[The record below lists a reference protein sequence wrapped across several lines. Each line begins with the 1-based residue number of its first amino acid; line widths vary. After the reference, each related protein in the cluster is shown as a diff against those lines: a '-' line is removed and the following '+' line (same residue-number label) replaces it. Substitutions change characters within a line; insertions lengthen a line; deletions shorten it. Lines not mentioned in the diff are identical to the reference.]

1 MKQKKSSTSAKEPV
15 YTRGQKIVGGIV
27 DGVVTSLKG
36 DAREKGRRHGDGSIS
51 TVDIAA
57 PKGTPVKW
65 ERDEPGEVVFAGKK
79 GGYGNLVEV
88 KVGDKKRRLA
98 HLDVINVKVGDTV
111 GKGLEIGRVGNTGR
125 VRKSPGGDG
134 SHLHDEWRNI
144 TPASTGPKNGSQSDT
159 PLKNDVFTN
168 YVAQRKASAPPD
180 PNLPEV
186 DPNAPL
192 PANLEDFRGRVEK
205 SAATNAMHQQRQIV
219 PGSKH
224 KYLDAVNPG
233 RYENMT
239 GVQHN
244 YPLGLEEQAPFIP
257 VPREA
262 PVARTARPVRPAAP
276 KAVAPV
282 GQGSL
287 RGATPPPAGA
297 TLPLPNVDPRDP
309 RAPRPDFGTPEP
321 PVAPPQAQTALPQA
335 DRRAM
340 QPDFSDGS
348 ASPGGSPGYGP
359 LEEFVKP
366 GQAQAGP
373 GGAFARLGEAPV
385 PVPMVPGNI
394 DLTNRPVVRNED
406 GSVSTVRSISINQD
420 GREILIPTVIDGKV
434 VSNEEAIDAFHRTG
448 QHLGV
453 FANAE
458 DANAYAEKLHEQQ
471 QAMYAPVPDPR
482 EAQADWGD
490 VDAPRPELPMPNVDP
505 RDPRAMRDDGSS
517 SFKQP
522 GSLEAI
528 MDGAPLPQPDAQ
540 GRVPFENGRAS
551 GVEYSDSRGAFGLAK
566 RFGTTRMTEGG
577 AKDADTTFL
586 GIPDLGISD
595 VIAGMA
601 GHDMTDSSIQ
611 TTPGMDMVAPLEVQ
625 GGFVSQPDAE
635 GNVMVHVPIP
645 SDPRLVTV
653 DYVSRFANKELGIVD
668 SDAEFDKLM
677 AAGKVVIAPT
687 YESGGEEIAIPDDLT
702 LQKLVVEAHKNHAQ
716 MGREYAELHGALMR
730 DAIKTDEEM
739 NRWVELQTWDDRGRP
754 YQVRN
759 ANGKMIDLLDSG
771 GNLQMRITGEGIKYG
786 RREAGKTAGKWEEL
800 PDMLP
805 LQNYTPL
812 EGGANVFARTVDE
825 VKKHPIRSFAFQS
838 SPFLNAAAQNNRDL
852 LEQTARKEGKTVD
865 EYLASY
871 KFPVYIAGPGPVK
884 VFEFD
889 PSSNIA
895 KVMLD
900 SPALLTRGLTLG
912 HVDAVMF
919 GVNPNRSGATA
930 AMLLSDGLE
939 MVGELPWWYAGGGVI
954 QGLSQTSRGVKMLGT
969 VERMFG
975 KAGMARVFE
984 NEIVKETVQF
994 ATVGGGIEI
1003 LKGQKAGETFQQYM
1017 GRVGVQGTILAM
1029 TGPLKHMLPPVVRA
1043 RGREIVLSDNVREE
1057 LAAALA
1063 GAVVSQLTGGQ
1074 SLRYTPTG
1082 DPYIDQAFNTLADI
1096 MMGWATE
1103 SGFDR
1108 AVFGK
1113 EHTSP
1118 IVIASAEPDGASDFA
1133 APDKARMFG
1142 IYDPRDRSFRA
1153 VTQEEAQAF
1162 IKAEEKRGR
1171 IHDGKGYDMEVDQDF
1186 HRHVFPHGQMQT
1198 QSDATRGF
1206 RAMLEKYVQGETPT
1220 TEDFLGAFEK
1230 VDYLE
1235 PPGVDRLSDDIN
1247 EGMADPTPIREYAP
1261 PGPREGMIGPSENI
1275 ADQLIP
1281 PYDILAPTQAKQVT
1295 PTVNNRTGFKPE
1307 TEGAEVPRPYS
1318 VTKRYDIPETPEN
1331 IEAARTRLA
1340 QLDEKI
1346 QGLGAKIA
1354 LEGGKNARLD
1364 LRKQHEKLITQRAK
1378 LAARL
1383 EQPTGTQPVTEA
1395 PTQPDLV
1402 TSAPPEAEAADDS
1415 APPISPPVA
1424 TPAAP
1429 KPQTPRIFN
1438 PGRDIPGYMER
1449 FHPDSTK
1456 SFKKMRGMQV
1466 GKIASRL
1473 NRSKTNWLNALAFN
1487 EANGKEGEILR
1498 NLEQMGIAQKAWDAK
1513 GEVYWAAAGK
1523 PLPGTLTQDETAF
1536 GADGTQA
1543 PRPDAFADN
1552 LDTTPKSPLHNLA
1565 RTIANTVGGQILDN
1579 ATIEN
1584 EVAPIFGLLSS
1595 NERTL
1600 SSIEANLPEDFRSP
1614 HDKRGAVN
1622 VRGWLENAVNAGF
1635 AKKRYDSKSGEDY
1648 YSLTKQGVEA
1658 LGENGDQ
1665 APQPG
1670 TFGERPAEEDSISL
1684 PHPKYPTPLAQIK
1697 VGKFANGWSAVTD
1710 FMLPTG
1716 GSSTPLTSTFN
1727 MKLHATKDEAVQAAL
1742 IRLKDEVERFLAGHK
1757 KPADQKEGAKILKW
1771 IASQQKAA
1779 PVSTSESDEDVLPQ
1793 EPPDWNPNNKAE
1805 RETDT
1810 AGLSAE
1816 DRTKV
1821 IDDIIESLSLPKG
1834 YDTKSIRA
1842 NLESYSDEQLLRTL
1856 KDNLA
1861 KAKGPTAKRKE
1872 EEEAADKDAL
1882 PKIGDTRPVKGKMAR
1897 VIATM
1902 RTKESDVILYAATDG
1917 SAAFIRMVDRD
1928 SGEEFMVR
1936 EFPTLEKARAAYK
1949 KAIEENKATGT
1960 YESSEEESEAAPEP
1974 AAADG
1979 PYFAIAKAI
1988 ESDHKQYK
1996 DRTGDDGPRQAV
2008 DDAYLR
2014 ERYVPLLEALD
2025 KKGPITNAALHKI
2038 LGWSWSSIQDRL
2050 DSFIRA
2056 GYADLESKDGEFY
2069 YSLTDKARSML
2080 GGRATPQAAPE
2091 PQAGKEGRPQA
2102 AYVQL
2107 ARTIFRETRPSMT
2120 QEAMAESPLAP
2131 ILQALDE
2138 NTSMS
2143 LGELYKAF
2151 DRKWN
2156 SGKLLDY
2163 IDQAIAA
2170 DMVDFSVEDDE
2181 KQYSLSVDALEALDK
2196 FTAPVEEAP
2205 APEPPVQKP
2214 KPQRAKPAPTVD
2226 VEAGIKAA
2234 ADKLRGAADKL
2245 RDTNE
2250 DEIIARMK
2258 ARSEA
2263 RAKGTT
2269 LNVGIDPADFED
2281 IVLLAVQ
2288 KIKKGAASLAEW
2300 TADFLDTIAK
2310 HFGQDYADEFW
2321 PHVPLIYRQAK
2332 SIVDAE
2338 TVDKPDVSAETIEQE
2353 GEDSERTAN
2362 SGSDTGTQGASGA
2375 VQPAV
2380 DGEDAGEGSDAS
2392 GSDSGADSGR
2402 DQTATPGD
2410 GGATGQGA
2418 RDGDRDS
2425 AGSDAGTGATGGRT
2439 GGGRKPGRK
2448 PKPAVDNGDAEVS
2461 AEGSSEK
2468 PVAPSTV
2475 RSNKPISRGEMFRA
2489 DATDLESWL
2498 RNSKPKE
2505 KFLANLEAIDTAR
2518 TLISTNQAPTPQQQ
2532 LALAK
2537 YTGWGMF
2544 PEIWNDQE
2552 NTQWMRDEIRKRLS
2566 PDEESAAR
2574 ESTTNAHYTS
2584 AAVVRE
2590 IWKAVDRLGFKGGR
2604 ILEPSVG
2611 TGNFFGWMPDSVLN
2625 HDKTR
2630 LAGVEL
2636 DPTTAMITRLLYP
2649 NADVLNIG
2657 FEDTNIAPN
2666 SLDLA
2671 ISNVPFGPYR
2681 IFDPEVNARY
2691 GEKTGLRIHNY
2702 FFARS
2707 LDLVRPGGLV
2717 VFVTSTGTMD
2727 TPTGQTFRETLAK
2740 QADLVAAYRL
2750 PMETFK
2756 ANAGTQVT
2764 ADIIILRKKGGG
2776 GAELPNQHTWL
2787 RSPINM
2793 YVPPDKQSWEV
2804 YNLYRGNPYFK
2815 ANPDNVLGDWTQAKT
2830 SKGPRL
2836 GVTTREG
2843 EDGMRLLRA
2852 QIAKLPR
2859 HVYKA
2864 SEKAQDESKPL
2875 ATVKKD
2881 TDYFEQKKIGR
2892 LTVKTDDKGKR
2903 IIQIETESGHE
2914 VATIAKAAYDRTLD
2928 YIDLRDGLFDMLR
2941 SQFEN
2946 APQAEKDKKRADLRK
2961 LYDAFVNKHGSVNLS
2976 KNYRA
2981 FAGDPEVAMVLSL
2994 EELQPD
3000 RKTWKVREEVF
3011 KQDIVNLYE
3020 PPTSADDLETAI
3032 RISLLEYDVI
3042 DLTRIG
3048 SLVGKTEDEA
3058 REAILD
3064 QRLAYQDPTSDRLI
3078 VAEEYL
3084 SGNLGEKIKEV
3095 KARIKIM
3102 PSLAINLADLELAL
3116 PEQKTIEQIAH
3127 GAKLGANFVTSQY
3140 IMDFAAEALGVELDI
3155 EYIEL
3160 AARWAVDDENMRVLD
3175 GTKWGNKFGT
3185 NALTSDRILELALN
3199 NKRPRVY
3206 RYDDDGNRFLDAVAT
3221 GQAEIKI
3228 LDVQEE
3234 FKNWIQQ
3241 DHARATRITRTFNE
3255 RYNQLRRRSH
3265 STDRLNITGVAPHVL
3280 DLLRGYQNSGVR
3292 QIGSG
3297 QNALLAH
3304 EPGAGK
3310 TLTAAVGAALMLQ
3323 RGLAK
3328 KIAFV
3333 ALPSTLKQIEKEFR
3347 RAMPGARILTVDDKK
3362 FDSKQRARFLASVAT
3377 SNYDVVIIPSSS
3389 FTTIGVAP
3397 ERYINYLNGILA
3409 DLIQALREQDS
3420 ARAAAMEA
3428 WVANPNADS
3437 PPKMGKPTAS
3447 VKIIE
3452 QQIKSF
3458 KAKLRKKR
3466 AQLAE
3471 RAKKKDKVLNFEE
3484 LGFDAIMVDESHNF
3498 KALPFVTSLG
3508 RLSGVG
3514 GGRESERAE
3523 DLYLKTQYISEV
3535 RGSDSGITF
3544 LTGTPVTNTL
3554 GELYTIMRFLA
3565 PGLLKQAKATH
3576 FDAFVALFATTET
3589 NLEANVVGRF
3599 RMKERLKKFVNGYE
3613 LFRLVSMFTDIQ
3625 TAEMLQLPKP
3635 RLEGPDGEPVPT
3647 IVELEMQPAL
3657 REYNQNLDERVE
3669 DIKANPDWAGQSG
3682 FDNMLSVT
3690 SDGRLS
3696 SLDVRMGLETT
3707 FGLKDFEDSDTLD
3720 WIIGNKDNPDNKIG
3734 WAADPL
3740 HRGSKAEAIAKNIV
3754 EQYKSG
3760 NERKTTQIVF
3770 ADLGVPDK
3778 KKPGSFNF
3786 YDAVRDDLI
3795 SQGIPPSEIAYYQDF
3810 KTDVQKEQLFEDF
3823 NSGKIRVL
3831 FGTTQ
3836 ALGTGTN
3843 VQRRLGAVHFATIPW
3858 RPTDLEQALARML
3871 RQGNLHIE
3879 WDLPVRE
3886 FRYVTKGIPGG
3897 RASFDAYQWQTVA
3910 SKLQMINQFW
3920 KGGADQIEDLED
3932 PPYTLEQYV
3941 AIASGNPHAIE
3952 RVTVQNDI
3960 TVLERKLQAHRANVD
3975 AAKQSARNA
3984 TRRIEML
3991 TKEIERLLPDIEAA
4005 EAAQVSPDAPL
4016 SERWPILFEGET
4028 EPVVTKEAL
4037 PRIRTMLEEAVESK
4051 RMTFEVGKIG
4061 DLTVEAR
4068 GVRVVAFPNSN
4079 FATTD
4084 GAVTWWGSVVP
4095 DQDAFKA
4102 TANLLHFQLIV
4113 TGKAD
4118 TKDHQYRTFLQLT
4131 EGLPDGA
4138 TDTVEAA
4145 QARLENEIRKSLMYA
4160 FDDMRDRN
4168 KHVDH
4173 QRSEIAEAEKR
4184 LVDLQEEIDKEF
4196 PQMELLVGKYERLA
4210 FLEHEMGM
4218 DVSAVISDVGQQ
4230 SDEDGDD
4237 EEGADNEAVVSATR
4251 TREVLERT
4259 KKRLD
4264 AMTRSTELADRLA
4277 AVKSRYK
4284 FEIDKPNKKGV
4295 TRTFNEAVNLIANSL
4310 NASREPLAVGMVE
4323 DWLLGKEIKVENY
4336 LDEPGNAPV
4345 VLGQGITI
4353 NLKPNAPK
4361 PADFTL
4367 APKPKRP
4374 KVDPEATRE
4383 KEIARLEKLRE
4394 RLGNEISDSFDY
4406 EIRREAVNDKV
4417 EIPVDATMVDKTKE
4431 VAKLLAEKMGDT
4443 SPEAIEYVEDWLN
4456 GDDDR
4461 HTYDDYFD
4469 DIDYTGI
4476 FTEDHQTNIVTK
4488 LGEITKSTD
4497 EAERQSALAKEL
4509 RVPATTP
4516 IPTLVTLAAEKFE
4529 AGTFEEPI
4537 RMMVEDWLV
4546 GLDIENT
4553 DYTDIGDDTGESG
4566 SLAGGTT
4573 FNVTENGVE
4582 AGEAGRTP
4590 RRTGTNMLLT
4600 PSNAK
4605 EMAGEVKLAGLPW
4618 YGRTAVDKK
4627 EMDDILLNVYS
4638 DVPAWGVAGVHY
4650 REPHHD
4656 WEAPTIFVTTKHMLD
4671 LYNLIEQ
4678 KKGLHRVRDLNFG
4691 GISYSLRGT
4700 DFFHSLDYFAMQ
4712 ANIRSRDE
4720 DEVPSDWEKIQEI
4733 LVTAVNDARQTS
4745 GSVNFVVTDRP
4756 DSRFGGTVVTSRAMV
4771 AEIYRHEQSHAVQ
4784 RYLAKV
4790 FKALERKKAPSE
4802 IRSSGET
4809 AYIPEHFID
4818 SVPGIDKVL
4827 DRLMT
4832 PGSVYENYSKR
4843 GMAMEVFSH
4852 LLTSNDVGYL
4862 GLTQFEAMQM
4872 LRHFYDAILERH
4884 GEAGLEMFIQ
4894 YATPA
4899 AKEATS
4905 EKTEEIAQAR
4915 ARERADARK
4924 RSEASEGVSRR
4935 KRWEK
4940 GSVLDGVQKPGE
4952 GSDSG
4957 AEESLASG
4965 VQPPPADTQLDPIRK
4980 VQKASENP
4988 TVRERIHKAIDA
5000 MSKPK
5005 DYGTYL
5011 LNLGAQTDKLV
5022 MKSMT
5027 QNGIM
5032 PPSANPTAVNNIA
5045 FGGAAGM
5052 VEATLLDYGDV
5063 WKRARKA
5070 HLEEHLER
5078 LLNLKGYRR
5087 AYVTKRE
5094 HVADTILSFAEY
5106 AVDKMPQGVW
5116 DRLER
5121 DGVISDAERRY
5132 IQGVA
5137 SSRAK
5142 TTRNPSINTPI
5153 PTNLVNLIWDHISQK
5168 MWESAARYRMSPKGY
5183 VDFMARR
5190 AKDRKEV
5197 ANTKNRMRTGAIVPH
5212 NILEKQIP
5220 HKIQAL
5226 KRTLTAKQLAQLEE
5240 MEKAVYE
5247 INRQMWDLAHSVG
5260 IISTKVYKR
5269 TTDRGDEYI
5278 PLSRIMDSLGAG
5290 KQRNKYHRQGLDLAQ
5305 QEILYKLE
5313 GSERI
5318 NVPPII
5324 ASMARAAE
5332 TIREAARNHAARTF
5346 INLRHRDPV
5355 LASTI
5360 FQLKDGQEPADGYA
5374 ALNVY
5379 IDGKKTQWQVPD
5391 FVEWEM
5397 GLATAQQVE
5406 LIGGAAINFFNHL
5419 FKSGATGMNLAFAL
5433 PNLARDVRDY
5443 TRFAEHAP
5451 RLYRPDQMVTF
5462 ALQWGASFYRVIR
5475 KNGAY
5480 REWLRSGGAF
5490 STLQKQLTPNAFL
5503 NGMLYQAAQSPW
5515 RVLAAPY
5522 LAVGKFVNAIEESTK
5537 LTAYKRA
5544 LSANRRDGMS
5554 EADSVVAAV
5563 YESRAFGGSP
5573 DFAIGGSYGQQV
5585 NLLYPFFRAS
5595 LAGIRRN
5602 VRWGIGRDMYM
5613 PGARGGIG
5621 NTGGLPPRTPL
5632 NQLSSM
5638 VGGSF
5643 GRGGGDGGGGVWAP
5657 ILGTPD
5663 ANKNATVMNSRRHV
5677 AALMRFAMHAF
5688 WMALAAMSYYE
5699 FHLKDYEDDYE
5710 DVLRSDREKNWIF
5723 FKPYTQVDAKG
5734 KTYRPYDKVPMSHF
5748 DQLFFPVILDVLRW
5762 AKGKDVDMTDTARR
5776 EAEMFSPLTVNSK
5789 PDEPLLRSLARA
5801 AVSNASPILRE
5812 PVEQGMNWDTF
5823 RDIPIESPWMEKVDP
5838 TRRKTA
5844 KTSVVAVTLAEY
5856 GDALIR
5862 RFSGQ
5867 PKNLFFNS
5875 PVRIQRFINS
5885 ITGGASELPLGI
5897 IDAMNENRAPDES
5910 AEDRL
5915 RSMPVIGPLVRRFIG
5930 SAKSQRELDA
5940 TERFYNAY
5948 RMADAGINTFRHDGR
5963 EYGVEAAR
5971 KFLEKPEN
5979 FLRAAFAGELDDMV
5993 AAQSEIRK
6001 GYNLIADN
6009 PDLSQDVK
6017 LEALRKL
6024 NEQETALLKRSDE
6037 INRLMRSG
6045 DIEKAAN
6052 DLTVLTFRYN
6062 SEVELE
6068 KFRLLEEVTSS
6079 PAFRA
6084 IADPRVQGEII
6095 KKLERKVDSMRLSRI
6110 DPEKDERKQSKALE
6124 RDQKNFELLREGRVQ
6139 DGDRKRDLY
6148 DWLFDE

>member
-1 MKQKKSSTSAKEPV
+1 MNEPDDVFTAYVKQKKSSTSAKEPV

-505 RDPRAMRDDGSS
+505 RDQRAMRDDGSS

-625 GGFVSQPDAE
+625 GGFVSQPDTA
-635 GNVMVHVPIP
+635 GNRMVHVPIP
-645 SDPRLVTV
+645 TDPRLVTV

-702 LQKLVVEAHKNHAQ
+702 LQKLVVEAHKNHAE
-716 MGREYAELHGALMR
+716 MGRKWAELRGAVER
-730 DAIKTDEEM
+730 DTLTDAEYET
-739 NRWVELQTWDDRGRP
+739 WVKLDEWDQKGRP

-759 ANGKMIDLLDSG
+759 EKGKMIDLLDSG
-771 GNLQMRITGEGIKYG
+771 GNFQMLISAEGIKYG

-1235 PPGVDRLSDDIN
+1235 PPGVDRLSDDIM
-1247 EGMADPTPIREYAP
+1247 EGANDPTPIREYAP
-1261 PGPREGMIGPSENI
+1261 PGPRERMGPSDL
-1275 ADQLIP
+1275 ADELAP
-1281 PYDILAPTQAKQVT
+1281 PYDVLAPTPAKQVT
-1295 PTVNNRTGFKPE
+1295 PTVSNRTGFKPE
-1307 TEGAEVPRPYS
+1307 TEGADVERPYS
-1318 VTKRYDIPETPEN
+1318 VTKRYDVPETPEN
-1331 IEAARTRLA
+1331 LDAARTRLG

-1346 QGLGAKIA
+1346 AGLGAKIQQ
-1354 LEGGKNARLD
+1354 EGGKNARLD

-1383 EQPTGTQPVTEA
+1383 EQPSGMQPDIEA

-1402 TSAPPEAEAADDS
+1402 TSAPPEAEAAPDS

-1424 TPAAP
+1424 PPAVP
-1429 KPQTPRIFN
+1429 KPQPTTSISGTLKAYADTHFPEINVERNRKQRLEPVRRIV
-1438 PGRDIPGYMER
+1438 
-1449 FHPDSTK
+1449 SALA
-1456 SFKKMRGMQV
+1456 RGDWMPTGEV
-1466 GKIASRL
+1466 GKL
-1473 NRSKTNWLNALAFN
+1473 LQRSAA
-1487 EANGKEGEILR
+1487 APDILR
-1498 NLEQMGIAQKAWDAK
+1498 NLVDMGHVQRAWDNK
-1513 GEVYWAAAGK
+1513 GEPHYARFDAT
-1523 PLPGTLTQDETAF
+1523 LPDWLTQDEKAF
-1536 GADGTQA
+1536 GENDDQA
-1543 PRPDAFADN
+1543 PVGVADKPEVPGQSEYEQYKKESEARFARRAA
-1552 LDTTPKSPLHNLA
+1552 SLA
-1565 RTIANTVGGQILDN
+1565 ATKFTVGGQVPAWEGKDYRGKPN
-1579 ATIEN
+1579 KPTKVTAIETVGGN
-1584 EVAPIFGLLSS
+1584 EII
-1595 NERTL
+1595 T
-1600 SSIEANLPEDFRSP
+1600 
-1614 HDKRGAVN
+1614 H
-1622 VRGWLENAVNAGF
+1622 
-1635 AKKRYDSKSGEDY
+1635 
-1648 YSLTKQGVEA
+1648 
-1658 LGENGDQ
+1658 
-1665 APQPG
+1665 
-1670 TFGERPAEEDSISL
+1670 
-1684 PHPKYPTPLAQIK
+1684 
-1697 VGKFANGWSAVTD
+1697 
-1710 FMLPTG
+1710 TG
-1716 GSSTPLTSTFN
+1716 GLIARRLSDGKIIADVGDSTNAARMVQEAKRRQPIIERLLKR
-1727 MKLHATKDEAVQAAL
+1727 MKGVKYSNDDVRA
-1742 IRLKDEVERFLAGHK
+1742 EVERMVEYLPFTPDFDAHMKRLNDDLESIGIVDTETAEDT
-1757 KPADQKEGAKILKW
+1757 PEASSDAAKHEEIVNDL
-1771 IASQQKAA
+1771 IALYNKYE
-1779 PVSTSESDEDVLPQ
+1779 PDTPLDEDLLRGNLKDKSLIDLEKLFIKV
-1793 EPPDWNPNNKAE
+1793 KAQYE
-1805 RETDT
+1805 KEDTKKKDT
-1810 AGLSAE
+1810 ADTEGLSAE
-1816 DRTKV
+1816 DRALI
-1821 IDDIIESLSLPKG
+1821 IDDIIDSLALPKG
-1834 YDTKSIRA
+1834 YDTKSMRA
-1842 NLESYSDEQLLRTL
+1842 NLESYSDEQLLKTL
-1856 KDNLA
+1856 KENLA

-1872 EEEAADKDAL
+1872 EAEAAEKNAL

-1996 DRTGDDGPRQAV
+1996 DRTGDDGPRQPV

-2014 ERYVPLLEALD
+2014 ERYVPLLEALH
-2025 KKGPITNAALHKI
+2025 KSEPVTNAALHKI

-2102 AYVQL
+2102 AYAQL

-2120 QEAMAESPLAP
+2120 QTAMQESPLAP

-2392 GSDSGADSGR
+2392 GSDSGTDDGR
-2402 DQTATPGD
+2402 SETATSGE
-2410 GGATGQGA
+2410 GGATGQGVS
-2418 RDGDRDS
+2418 DGTGS
-2425 AGSDAGTGATGGRT
+2425 GTGSDARSGATGSRT

-2448 PKPAVDNGDAEVS
+2448 PKPAVDTGDVEVS

-2475 RSNKPISRGEMFRA
+2475 RSQKPISKGEMFRA
-2489 DATDLESWL
+2489 DSTNLESWL
-2498 RNSKPKE
+2498 RTSNKKA
-2505 KFLANLEAIDTAR
+2505 KFEANLEAIDTAR
-2518 TLISTNQAPTPQQQ
+2518 TLIATNQAPTAEQQ

-2544 PEIWNDQE
+2544 PEIWNGQAD
-2552 NTQWMRDEIRKRLS
+2552 TQWMRDELDKRLT
-2566 PDEESAAR
+2566 PEENSQAR

-2584 AAVVRE
+2584 AAVIRE
-2590 IWKAVDRLGFKGGR
+2590 VWKGLDRLGFKGGR

-2625 HDKTR
+2625 HDRTR
-2630 LAGVEL
+2630 LVGVEL
-2636 DPTTAMITRLLYP
+2636 DTTTAMITKLLYP
-2649 NADVLNIG
+2649 NADVLNTG
-2657 FEDTNIAPN
+2657 FEDTKIDNN
-2666 SLDLA
+2666 TFDLA
-2671 ISNVPFGPYR
+2671 ISNVPFGSYR
-2681 IFDPEVNARY
+2681 IFDPEINARY
-2691 GEKTGLRIHNY
+2691 GERTGLRIHNY

-2707 LDLVRPGGLV
+2707 MNLVRPGGLV
-2717 VFVTSTGTMD
+2717 VFITSTGTMD
-2727 TPTGQTFRETLAK
+2727 TATGKAFRETLARN
-2740 QADLVAAYRL
+2740 AELVAAYRL

-2756 ANAGTQVT
+2756 ANAGTEVT
-2764 ADIIILRKKGGG
+2764 ADIIILRKKGGN
-2776 GAELPNQHTWL
+2776 GADLNADDQDFWLHT
-2787 RSPINM
+2787 PTNM
-2793 YVPPDKQSWEV
+2793 YTPPDMAYWEAAQ
-2804 YNLYRGNPYFK
+2804 YFKGNPYFRE
-2815 ANPDNVLGDWTQAKT
+2815 NPDNVLGEWTKAKT
-2830 SKGPRL
+2830 SQGFRL
-2836 GVTTREG
+2836 GVKTRPG
-2843 EDGMRLLRA
+2843 EDGMRLLRT
-2852 QIAKLPR
+2852 QMAKLPR
-2859 HVYKA
+2859 HVYKT
-2864 SEKAQDESKPL
+2864 SEKAADESKPL

-2892 LTVKTDDKGKR
+2892 LTSDTDEKGKKT
-2903 IIQIETESGHE
+2903 IYVETPDGREI
-2914 VATIAKAAYDRTLD
+2914 ATIPAAAQKRVLD
-2928 YIDLRDGLFDMLR
+2928 YIDIRDAMLE
-2941 SQFEN
+2941 SIATQLAN
-2946 APQAEKDKKRADLRK
+2946 KPAAEKEGARAALKKA
-2961 LYDAFVNKHGSVNLS
+2961 YESFVKQHGPVNAS
-2976 KNYRA
+2976 KNVRSY
-2981 FAGDPEVAMVLSL
+2981 AGDPEVALVLAMEQL
-2994 EELQPD
+2994 GED
-3000 RKTWKVREEVF
+3000 KKTWSVRKELFEGDTINV
-3011 KQDIVNLYE
+3011 YE
-3020 PPTSADDLETAI
+3020 PPTRADDLESAL
-3032 RISLLEYDVI
+3032 RISLLEHDAV
-3042 DLTRIG
+3042 DLTRIAG
-3048 SLVGKTEDEA
+3048 LLGRTEEEVRD
-3058 REAILD
+3058 AILE
-3064 QRLAYQDPTSDRLI
+3064 QRLAYQDPTSPNLI

-3084 SGNLGEKIKEV
+3084 SGDLGKKIADV
-3095 KARIKIM
+3095 KARVKLS

-3116 PEQKTIEQIAH
+3116 PEQKTPEAIA
-3127 GAKLGANFVTSQY
+3127 KSTRIGANYISVEDVMYFSQQ
-3140 IMDFAAEALGVELDI
+3140 ELGIVADI
-3155 EYIEL
+3155 RYVDI
-3160 AARWAVDDENMRVLD
+3160 AARWAIDPDEIRITD
-3175 GTKWGNKFGT
+3175 GVKAFSKYGT
-3185 NALTSDRILELALN
+3185 RDLNSGLLLRKALN
-3199 NKRPRVY
+3199 NERPRVY
-3206 RYDDDGNRFLDAVAT
+3206 RTDDEGNRYLDVTAT
-3221 GQAEIKI
+3221 AQAELKMRDII
-3228 LDVQEE
+3228 DVFQTWMIADPE
-3234 FKNWIQQ
+3234 
-3241 DHARATRITRTFNE
+3241 RAERITKTFNE
-3255 RYNQLRRRSH
+3255 RYNSVKRRTH
-3265 STDRLNITGVAPHVL
+3265 STERLDVTGVAPHVL
-3280 DLLRGYQNSGVR
+3280 DMLRPYQNSGAR

-3297 QNALLAH
+3297 RNALLAH
-3304 EPGAGK
+3304 DMGGGK
-3310 TLTAAVGAALMLQ
+3310 TLTSAVGAALMLQ
-3323 RGLAK
+3323 RGVAK
-3328 KIAFV
+3328 KIAFI
-3333 ALPSTLKQIEKEFR
+3333 ALPSTLKQVEAEYR

-3362 FDSKQRARFLASVAT
+3362 FDAKNRARFLATIAT
-3377 SNYDVVIIPSSS
+3377 SSYDVVIIPSSS
-3389 FTTIGVAP
+3389 FTRIGVAP
-3397 ERYINYLNGILA
+3397 ERYISYLQGILD
-3409 DLIQALREQDS
+3409 DLIAALRDEDPR
-3420 ARAAAMEA
+3420 RADAMEA
-3428 WVANPNADS
+3428 WVNS
-3437 PPKMGKPTAS
+3437 PGDDRPPRMGRPTAS

-3458 KAKLRKKR
+3458 RAKMRRKR
-3466 AQLAE
+3466 LILAE
-3471 RAKKKDKVLNFEE
+3471 RAKNKDKVLNFEE
-3484 LGFDAIMVDESHNF
+3484 LGFDALIVDESHNF
-3498 KALPFVTSLG
+3498 KALPFVTHLG

-3523 DLYLKTQYISEV
+3523 DLYLKIQHINEV
-3535 RGSDSGITF
+3535 RGGDSGITF

-3565 PGLLKQAKATH
+3565 PSMLRRMKITH
-3576 FDAFVALFATTET
+3576 FDAFVANFATTET
-3589 NLEANVVGRF
+3589 TLEANVIGRF
-3599 RMKERLKKFVNGYE
+3599 RAKERLKRFVNGYE
-3613 LFRLVSMFTDIQ
+3613 LFRMNSTFTDVQ
-3625 TAEMLQLPKP
+3625 TAEMLDLPKP
-3635 RLEGPDGEPVPT
+3635 KLEDFEGAEKPIP
-3647 IVELEMQPAL
+3647 VELEMAPAMQ
-3657 REYNQNLDERVE
+3657 EYNRDLDRRVRE
-3669 DIKANPDWAGQSG
+3669 IELHPEWQGTPG
-3682 FDNMLSVT
+3682 EDNMLSVT
-3690 SDGRLS
+3690 SDGRMS
-3696 SLDVRMGLETT
+3696 ALDVRMGLGSTY
-3707 FGLKDFEDSDTLD
+3707 GLTELSDGGTLAFID
-3720 WIIGNKDNPDNKIG
+3720 KHSGNPNNKIG

-3740 HRGSKAEAIAKNIV
+3740 HVGSKAEAIASNIIS
-3754 EQYKSG
+3754 EYRKG
-3760 NERKTTQIVF
+3760 NDRKVTQVVF
-3770 ADLGVPDK
+3770 ADLGVPNKD
-3778 KKPGSFNF
+3778 KPGSFNF

-3795 SQGIPPSEIAYYQDF
+3795 SQGIPPGEIAYYQDYN
-3810 KTDVQKEQLFEDF
+3810 TDEKKQQLFEDF

-3831 FGTTQ
+3831 FGTTL

-3843 VQRRLGAVHFATIPW
+3843 IQRRLGAIHFATIPW
-3858 RPTDLEQALARML
+3858 RPTDLEQSRARMV
-3871 RQGNLHIE
+3871 RQGNLHLE
-3879 WDLPVRE
+3879 WNLPVRE
-3886 FRYVTKGIPGG
+3886 FQYITKGLPGGG
-3897 RASFDAYQWQTVA
+3897 RASFDTYQWQTVA
-3910 SKLQMINQFW
+3910 AKLTMLNQYW
-3920 KGGADQIEDLED
+3920 TGGADQIDD
-3932 PPYTLEQYV
+3932 ITDTHYTVQEWV
-3941 AIASGNPHAIE
+3941 AIGSGNPYAME
-3952 RVTVQNDI
+3952 QVQVTRDI
-3960 TVLERKLQAHRANVD
+3960 AELEKKLEAHRANVES
-3975 AAKQSARNA
+3975 AATLQRKYMRDVDYYEKKIEEAGPDLESA
-3984 TRRIEML
+3984 I
-3991 TKEIERLLPDIEAA
+3991 K
-4005 EAAQVSPDAPL
+4005 AQVSPDAAL
-4016 SERWPILFEGET
+4016 TERWPILLEGASKPEIAKKLLPDIRKLFE
-4028 EPVVTKEAL
+4028 KEV
-4037 PRIRTMLEEAVESK
+4037 EAG
-4051 RMTFEVGKIG
+4051 RMTFPIGTIG
-4061 DLTVEAR
+4061 DLTVKAR
-4068 GVRVVAFPNSN
+4068 AVRVVPYPQTN
-4079 FATTD
+4079 FAHTD
-4084 GAVTWWGSVVP
+4084 GVIKWWDKTVP
-4095 DQDAFKA
+4095 DSDGFKA
-4102 TANLLHFQLIV
+4102 DAKMLEFEVVIAGKGETKTFPYKTFLHLTDV
-4113 TGKAD
+4113 PAGVPAD
-4118 TKDHQYRTFLQLT
+4118 TF
-4131 EGLPDGA
+4131 
-4138 TDTVEAA
+4138 AA
-4145 QARLENEIRKSLMYA
+4145 ADARVENEIRKSLQYA
-4160 FDDMRDRN
+4160 FDDLRSLEKN
-4168 KHVDH
+4168 IGIWTEQVETFK
-4173 QRSEIAEAEKR
+4173 QRVASA
-4184 LVDLQEEIDKEF
+4184 QEEIDRPF
-4196 PQMELLVGKYERLA
+4196 PDMETLVNKYERLR
-4210 FLEHEMGM
+4210 FLEHEMGR
-4218 DVSAVISDVGQQ
+4218 DVSEIVN
-4230 SDEDGDD
+4230 DEALSGDD
-4237 EEGADNEAVVSATR
+4237 ETD
-4251 TREVLERT
+4251 
-4259 KKRLD
+4259 
-4264 AMTRSTELADRLA
+4264 TET
-4277 AVKSRYK
+4277 
-4284 FEIDKPNKKGV
+4284 ETPETPTPPKGD
-4295 TRTFNEAVNLIANSL
+4295 
-4310 NASREPLAVGMVE
+4310 G
-4323 DWLLGKEIKVENY
+4323 
-4336 LDEPGNAPV
+4336 
-4345 VLGQGITI
+4345 
-4353 NLKPNAPK
+4353 
-4361 PADFTL
+4361 FTL
-4367 APKPKRP
+4367 APKPRRP
-4374 KVDPEATRE
+4374 KVDPEARRE
-4383 KEIARLEKLRE
+4383 RDVARLEALRE
-4394 RLGNEISDSFDY
+4394 RLGNEISESFDY

-4443 SPEAIEYVEDWLN
+4443 SPEAVEYVEDWLN

-5801 AVSNASPILRE
+5801 AASNASPILRE